1 MIVHKAEIQDG
12 RPGAKVEFFNLLSDT
27 RPAAAP
33 GPCRWPAGGE
43 TVAVAVAWHSL
54 VPGAGIVFVRIS
66 AAVLQC
72 RVLIDGST
80 EH

>member
-1 MIVHKAEIQDG
+1 MGGQGQKWSFSTSCQIQGTRHPLAPADARLAE
-12 RPGAKVEFFNLLSDT
+12 R
-27 RPAAAP
+27 
-33 GPCRWPAGGE
+33 E

>member
-12 RPGAKVEFFNLLSDT
+12 RPGAEVEFFNLLSDT
-27 RPAAAP
+27 RHKAPP
-33 GPCRWPAGGE
+33 GPCRCPAGVV
-43 TVAVAVAWHSL
+43 TVAVAWHSL

>member
-1 MIVHKAEIQDG
+1 MPIKRRYKMGGQGQKWSFSTSCQIQGTRHPLAPADG
-12 RPGAKVEFFNLLSDT
+12 RLKEEG
-27 RPAAAP
+27 
-33 GPCRWPAGGE
+33 
-43 TVAVAVAWHSL
+43 VAVAVAWHSL

>member
-1 MIVHKAEIQDG
+1 MVNGYSGLQS
-12 RPGAKVEFFNLLSDT
+12 VEFFNLLSDT
-27 RPAAAP
+27 RHRVA
-33 GPCRWPAGGE
+33 CSCPAG
-43 TVAVAVAWHSL
+43 VAVAWHSL

-72 RVLIDGST
+72 RVLIDEST